1 MTRPQFKAAAGARE
15 KVRQQTS
22 LERYG
27 FALLGVA
34 IALGLRWSLRGVLH
48 NNAPYLMLWPAI
60 AFAAWYC
67 GPAPALVAVL
77 AGAVGVR
84 LFIVPHVPLFVDA
97 NTALSNSGIGL
108 AAFLVMSCVI
118 IALGALTRR
127 RMEVEHALALETSAA
142 KSKFEAV
149 FEQTAVFASILDLEG
164 RVQQVNRRC
173 LEPCG
178 YVAADVVGKLFWETP
193 WFGNSTELQEM
204 VKQATLAAAG
214 GASFRKN
221 IPYYWADGTEHFAD
235 MSIDPVRDDAGRVLL
250 IHPSG
255 LDVTEFKT
263 VQESYRKLAE
273 ALEIQV
279 RERTT
284 QLEVSN
290 MEVLEQATML
300 RNLSQRLLLAQD
312 DERRR
317 IARELHDSAGQTITA
332 LTLGLQTMRRTTI
345 DLPPRVSKQIDESE
359 EQLQQ
364 LSREVR
370 TMSYLLH
377 PPLLDELG
385 LSAALNWY
393 VTGLEER
400 GGLAV
405 TVDMPENFGR
415 FARDLDLVLFR
426 LIQECLTN
434 VYRHS
439 SSKTAAI
446 RLAVEGERVT
456 LEVSDQGKGIAPNK
470 LREIRR
476 QGAGVGMQGMR
487 ERIRPFQ
494 GEMEVGSTPT
504 GTTVRFSFPIPE
516 ADDTEPSL
524 ESDVV

>member
-1 MTRPQFKAAAGARE
+1 MTQPPSPAPAPNAGFQA
-15 KVRQQTS
+15 RQQS
-22 LERYG
+22 ALERYG
-27 FALLGVA
+27 LALLAVA
-34 IALGLRWSLRGVLH
+34 IGLGIRLSLGRVLH
-48 NNAPYLMLWPAI
+48 NGAPYLMLWPAI

-67 GPAPALVAVL
+67 GPVPALVALVVGA
-77 AGAVGVR
+77 AGVQ
-84 LFIVPHVPLFVDA
+84 LLIVPDVPFFVDA
-97 NTALSNSGIGL
+97 NSALSSRGVGL
-108 AAFLVMSCVI
+108 GAFLVMSCVI
-118 IALGALTRR
+118 IAMGALARR
-127 RMEVEHALALETSAA
+127 RVEHERALALETSAA
-142 KSKFEAV
+142 ESKFEAV
-149 FEQTAVFASILDLEG
+149 FEQTAVFASILDLSG

-178 YVAADVVGKLFWETP
+178 YAASDMVGKLFWETP
-193 WFGNSTELQEM
+193 WFAKAPDVRET
-204 VKQATLAAAG
+204 VKQATLAAARDE
-214 GASFRKN
+214 SFRKK
-221 IPYYWADGTEHFAD
+221 IPYFWADGTEHFAD
-235 MSIDPVRDDAGRVLL
+235 MSIDPVRDESGRVQL

-255 LDVTEFKT
+255 LDITELKSIE
-263 VQESYRKLAE
+263 ESYRKLAE

-279 RERTT
+279 RERTA

-290 MEVLEQATML
+290 MEVVEQATML
-300 RNLSQRLLLAQD
+300 RTLSQRLLLAQD

-332 LTLGLQTMRRTTI
+332 LTLGLQTLRQTST
-345 DLPPRVSKQIDESE
+345 DLPPRVTKQLNETE
-359 EQLQQ
+359 ELLQQ

-385 LSAALNWY
+385 LSAALKWY
-393 VTGLEER
+393 VAGLEER
-400 GGLAV
+400 GGLSV

-446 RLAVEGERVT
+446 RLAVEGERIT

-470 LREIRR
+470 LRDIQR

-494 GEMEVGSTPT
+494 GEMEISSTPT
-504 GTTVRFSFPIPE
+504 GTVVRFSFPIPE
-516 ADDTEPSL
+516 AETETSL
-524 ESDVV
+524 ESDAV

>member
-1 MTRPQFKAAAGARE
+1 M
-15 KVRQQTS
+15 
-22 LERYG
+22 
-27 FALLGVA
+27 A
-34 IALGLRWSLRGVLH
+34 IALGIRLSLSRVLH
-48 NNAPYLMLWPAI
+48 NDAPYLMLWPAV

-67 GPAPALVAVL
+67 GPAAALVAMV
-77 AGAVGVR
+77 AGAAGVQ
-84 LFIVPHVPLFVDA
+84 LLIVPHVPLFVDA
-97 NTALSNSGIGL
+97 NTALSSRGVGL
-108 AAFLVMSCVI
+108 AAFMVMSCVI
-118 IALGALTRR
+118 IAMGALARR
-127 RMEVEHALALETSAA
+127 RIAIEQQLALETSAA
-142 KSKFEAV
+142 ESKFEAV
-149 FEQTAVFASILDLEG
+149 FEQTAVFASILDLDG

-178 YVAADVVGKLFWETP
+178 YSAADVVGKLFWETP
-193 WFGNSTELQEM
+193 WFAKSSELQQT
-204 VKQATLAAAG
+204 VKRATLAAAE

-221 IPYYWADGTEHFAD
+221 IPYFWADGTEHIAD
-235 MSIDPVRDDAGRVLL
+235 MSIDPVRDDSGRVLL

-255 LDVTEFKT
+255 LDITELKSIE
-263 VQESYRKLAE
+263 ESYRKLAE
-273 ALEIQV
+273 ALELQV
-279 RERTT
+279 RERTA

-290 MEVLEQATML
+290 MEVVEQSTML

-332 LTLGLQTMRRTTI
+332 LTLGLQTMRRTSP
-345 DLPPRVSKQIDESE
+345 DLPAKLATQLDESE

-364 LSREVR
+364 LSREIR

-377 PPLLDELG
+377 PPLLDEIG
-385 LSAALNWY
+385 LSAALKWY
-393 VTGLEER
+393 VAGLKER
-400 GGLAV
+400 GGLDV

-446 RLAVEGERVT
+446 RLAVEDDRVT
-456 LEVSDQGKGIAPNK
+456 LEVRDEGKGIAPNK
-470 LREIRR
+470 LRDIQR

-494 GEMEVGSTPT
+494 GEMEVHSTPT
-504 GTTVRFSFPIPE
+504 GTTVRFRFPIPE
-516 ADDTEPSL
+516 ADSTETSM